1 MSRITLVVYDVL
13 DSYGRTVL
21 VTPCP
26 SIASRAVAAS
36 NSWLQ
41 LDVRFV
47 TPSQPHAPAAAPAD
61 AKPAD
66 KP

>member
-1 MSRITLVVYDVL
+1 MIVYDVL

-36 NSWLQ
+36 DRWLQ

-47 TPSQPHAPAAAPAD
+47 TPSQPHSPAAATAD
-61 AKPAD
+61 TEPAD